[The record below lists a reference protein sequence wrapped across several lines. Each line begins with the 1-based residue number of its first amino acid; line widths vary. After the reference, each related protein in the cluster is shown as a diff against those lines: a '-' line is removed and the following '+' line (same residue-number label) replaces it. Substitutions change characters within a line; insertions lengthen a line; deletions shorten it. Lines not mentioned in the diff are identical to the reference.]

1 MGELIKFPLKK
12 KEVASNEKKPPV
24 EQKAEIDFS
33 SIEERTAINILR
45 KDRYDFMLGLRK
57 RNPGFRW
64 SNAYKTYYELLTKSS
79 RVDIANMINDK
90 SEIEIRS
97 RGAYFIAAFNIL
109 CDTF

>member
-1 MGELIKFPLKK
+1 MGELIKFPVIKR
-12 KEVASNEKKPPV
+12 EAVSSGEKPKV
-24 EQKAEIDFS
+24 EQEAEIDFS

-45 KDRYDFMLGLRK
+45 KDRFDFMLGLKK

-64 SNAYKTYYELLTKSS
+64 SNAYKNYYELLAKSS

-90 SEIEIRS
+90 SEIEIKS
-97 RGAYFIAAFNIL
+97 KGAYFIAAFNIL